1 MGWVNVR
8 SHQGKPDQE
17 SALEVTLK
25 WSMAS
30 SKCKGG
36 AKQSMREAEGDW
48 TEGFTHHVATSLA
61 MMAFLK
67 AIVVAAGVARRLQ
80 VRG

>member
-1 MGWVNVR
+1 
-8 SHQGKPDQE
+8 
-17 SALEVTLK
+17 
-25 WSMAS
+25 
-30 SKCKGG
+30 
-36 AKQSMREAEGDW
+36 MREAEGDW